1 MERMLLKFGILCL
14 ILMVGL
20 PLFAGQD
27 GLIRKVVI
35 DPGHGGKDPGAS
47 GKSSYEKT
55 IVLKVALK
63 LGEMIKTAY
72 PEVEV
77 IYTRKNDQFIEL
89 HKRTEIANKHHA
101 DLFISIHCNA
111 NKNKQISGAETFVM
125 GLHKTE
131 QNLAVAKLENA
142 AILQEDSYESAY
154 EGFNPNSDED
164 HIALS
169 MFQSAFLDQSLEFS
183 GLVQDNLQSISSRAN
198 RGVKQAGFLVLARA
212 TMPAVLVELGFIS
225 NPNEEMYL
233 SSDKGQQQLARSVF
247 NAFSTYKSERAKSIA
262 GSAQKEVPTPGS
274 SDVDLNKSLSDKKE
288 VQASASE
295 SKENKAENKTP
306 DEKQNKKTG
315 PENNPVPVA
324 STIQKKT
331 ETSVKMG
338 SKPASVKKE
347 KEVVFRVQ
355 VHATRNRSSFNRK
368 EMEKQYSVTEF
379 QHNGYIKYAIG
390 HEKSLSEANKLLAKL
405 KGAGFPDAFVIA
417 FVDGVLTNPSDA
429 AKLVTGKKP

>member
-355 VHATRNRSSFNRK
+355 VHATRNRSSFEN
-368 EMEKQYSVTEF
+368 
-379 QHNGYIKYAIG
+379 
-390 HEKSLSEANKLLAKL
+390 
-405 KGAGFPDAFVIA
+405 
-417 FVDGVLTNPSDA
+417 
-429 AKLVTGKKP
+429 